1 MADTCC
7 EGASGTDNISSLA
20 GETSTIQLDT
30 GERPVVPTATETA
43 KGLVAE
49 AMSMLGWDHTKLNQT
64 EDAVRHYILTQ
75 YPLQGR
81 APSCREIEEALG
93 LTGTEVQTILRRLH
107 ELDILYLEPGCLEI
121 RLAYPFSS
129 VPTRHVVKFE
139 DWPEA
144 KPVYAQCAVDALGIP
159 FMFGHDLSVAS
170 SCAHCSKPIMLEVRN
185 RMIVTLKSEETVV
198 WAGATRSGPAAT
210 SVCPAINFFCSSDH
224 VAAWL
229 QGRTDTTGSIVSLAE
244 AFHIGKELFEP
255 LLIRGLGSAYH
266 ATEKAGTV
274 STERAALTATS
285 MGGLVAAFL
294 ASVCCIGPL
303 VFAALGV
310 GIGGTGLL
318 AGTAVF
324 LKKLLPYRPW
334 FIGLTVLLLG
344 VSFYLACR
352 KPTSACVLGSICAP
366 LGTTRASRV
375 LLWVVTAIA
384 LVLVLA
390 PYWLG
395 V

>member
-7 EGASGTDNISSLA
+7 EGASGVDNISGRA
-20 GETSTIQLDT
+20 GETGIIQLDT

-49 AMSMLGWDHTKLNQT
+49 AMSMLGWDHTKLNPS
-64 EDAVRHYILTQ
+64 EGAVRRYILTQ

-81 APSCREIEEALG
+81 APSCREIEEVLE

-107 ELDILYLEPGCLEI
+107 ELDILYLEPGCLDI

-129 VPTRHVVKFE
+129 LPTRHVVKFE

-170 SCAHCSKPIMLEVRN
+170 SCAACSKPITLEVRN
-185 RMIVTLKSEETVV
+185 RMIVTLKPAETVV
-198 WAGATRSGPAAT
+198 WAGATRSGHAAT
-210 SVCPAINFFCSSDH
+210 SVCPVINFFCSSDH

-229 QGRTDTTGSIVSLAE
+229 QGRTDTAGAIVSLAE
-244 AFHIGKELFEP
+244 AFHIGKAIFEP

-266 ATEKAGTV
+266 ATEKAGIV
-274 STERAALTATS
+274 PTERAALMTTS
-285 MGGLVAAFL
+285 MGGLVAAFM

-303 VFAALGV
+303 VFVALGI

-318 AGTAVF
+318 AGTAGF
-324 LKKLLPYRPW
+324 LKGLLPYRPW

-344 VSFYLACR
+344 VSFYLVCR
-352 KPTSACVLGSICAP
+352 KPTSTCAPGSICAP
-366 LGTTRASRV
+366 CGTTRASRV
-375 LLWVVTAIA
+375 LLWVVTVIA

-395 V
+395 I

>member
-7 EGASGTDNISSLA
+7 EGARGVDNISGWA
-20 GETSTIQLDT
+20 GETGTIQPDT

-49 AMSMLGWDHTKLNQT
+49 AMSMLGWDHTKLNHT
-64 EDAVRHYILTQ
+64 EDAVRRYILTQ
-75 YPLQGR
+75 YPLQGG
-81 APSCREIEEALG
+81 APSCREIEEVLG
-93 LTGTEVQTILRRLH
+93 LAGTEVQTILRRLH

-139 DWPEA
+139 DWAEA

-159 FMFGHDLSVAS
+159 FMFSHDLSVAS
-170 SCAHCSKPIMLEVRN
+170 SCAHCSKPVTLEVRN
-185 RMIVTLKSEETVV
+185 RMIVTHNPAETVV
-198 WAGATRSGPAAT
+198 WAGTTRSGPAAT
-210 SVCPAINFFCSSDH
+210 SVCPTINFFCSSDH
-224 VAAWL
+224 VVAWL
-229 QGRTDTTGSIVSLAE
+229 QGQADTRGAIISLAE
-244 AFHIGKELFEP
+244 AFYIGKELFEP
-255 LLIRGLGSAYH
+255 LRIAESDSTSHSTRNAQTVH
-266 ATEKAGTV
+266 A
-274 STERAALTATS
+274 ERAALTATS
-285 MGGLVAAFL
+285 TGSLVAAFL

-318 AGTAVF
+318 AGAAGF
-324 LKKLLPYRPW
+324 LKGLLPYRPW

-352 KPTSACVLGSICAP
+352 KPTSACAPGSICA
-366 LGTTRASRV
+366 LRETTRASRV

-384 LVLVLA
+384 LGLVLA

>member
-1 MADTCC
+1 MADICC
-7 EGASGTDNISSLA
+7 EGVSGADNISGRA
-20 GETSTIQLDT
+20 GETGTIQLDT
-30 GERPVVPTATETA
+30 GGRPVIPTATDTA

-49 AMSMLGWDHTKLNQT
+49 AMSMLGWDHTTLNHT
-64 EDAVRHYILTQ
+64 EDAARRYILTQ

-81 APSCREIEEALG
+81 APSCREIEEALRV
-93 LTGTEVQTILRRLH
+93 TGTEVQTILRRLH
-107 ELDILYLEPGCLEI
+107 ELGILSLEPGCFEI

-144 KPVYAQCAVDALGIP
+144 KPIYAQCAVDALGIP
-159 FMFGHDLSVAS
+159 FMFGYDLSVAS
-170 SCAHCSKPIMLEVRN
+170 SCAHCSKPITLDVRHQ
-185 RMIVTLKSEETVV
+185 MIVTHTPTETVV

-224 VAAWL
+224 VAAWV
-229 QGRTDTTGSIVSLAE
+229 QGRTDTTGAMISLAE
-244 AFHIGKELFEP
+244 AFHIGKAIFEP
-255 LLIRGLGSAYH
+255 LLIRGWGSASH
-266 ATEKAGTV
+266 APEKAGTGP
-274 STERAALTATS
+274 TEIAAVTATS
-285 MGGLVAAFL
+285 TGGLVAAFL

-318 AGTAVF
+318 AGTAGF
-324 LKKLLPYRPW
+324 LKGLPPYRPW
-334 FIGLTVLLLG
+334 FIGLTVLMLG
-344 VSFYLACR
+344 VSFYLASR
-352 KPTSACVLGSICAP
+352 KPTSACVPGSICAP
-366 LGTTRASRV
+366 RETMRASRV
-375 LLWVVTAIA
+375 LLWIVTAIA

>member
-1 MADTCC
+1 MADPCC
-7 EGASGTDNISSLA
+7 EGASGVDSISGWA
-20 GETSTIQLDT
+20 GETSTIQLNT
-30 GERPVVPTATETA
+30 GERPVVPIATETA
-43 KGLVAE
+43 KRLVAE
-49 AMSMLGWDHTKLNQT
+49 ARSMLGWDHTKLNHT
-64 EDAVRHYILTQ
+64 EDSVRRYILTQ

-93 LTGTEVQTILRRLH
+93 LTGAEVQTILRRLH
-107 ELDILYLEPGCLEI
+107 ELDILYLEPGRLEI

-144 KPVYAQCAVDALGIP
+144 KLVYAQCAVDALGIP

-170 SCAHCSKPIMLEVRN
+170 SCAHCSKPITLEVRN
-185 RMIVTLKSEETVV
+185 RMIVTIKPTETVV

-210 SVCPAINFFCSSDH
+210 SVCPAINFFCSLDH

-229 QGRTDTTGSIVSLAE
+229 QGRTNTTGSTISLAE
-244 AFHIGKELFEP
+244 AFHISKAVFEP
-255 LLIRGLGSAYH
+255 LLVAGLGSTYH
-266 ATEKAGTV
+266 EKAGTV
-274 STERAALTATS
+274 PTERAALTATS

-303 VFAALGV
+303 VFTALGV

-318 AGTAVF
+318 AGTAGF
-324 LKKLLPYRPW
+324 LKGLLPYRPW
-334 FIGLTVLLLG
+334 FIGLTGLLLG

-352 KPTSACVLGSICAP
+352 KPASACAPGSIYAP
-366 LGTTRASRV
+366 RETTRASRV
-375 LLWVVTAIA
+375 LLWVVTALA

>member
-1 MADTCC
+1 MADPCC
-7 EGASGTDNISSLA
+7 EGASGVNSISGWA
-20 GETSTIQLDT
+20 GETGTIQLDT

-49 AMSMLGWDHTKLNQT
+49 AMSMLGWDHTKLNHT
-64 EDAVRHYILTQ
+64 EDAVRRYILTQ

-81 APSCREIEEALG
+81 APNCREIEEALG

-107 ELDILYLEPGCLEI
+107 KLDIIYLEPGCFEV

-139 DWPEA
+139 DWPKA
-144 KPVYAQCAVDALGIP
+144 KPVYAQCAVDGLGIP
-159 FMFGHDLSVAS
+159 FMFGRDLSVAS
-170 SCAHCSKPIMLEVRN
+170 SCAHCSEPITLEVRN
-185 RMIVTLKSEETVV
+185 RMIVTHKPTETVV
-198 WAGATRSGPAAT
+198 WAGATRSGHAAT

-229 QGRTDTTGSIVSLAE
+229 QRRTETTGAIISLAE
-244 AFHIGKELFEP
+244 AFHIGKAIFEP
-255 LLIRGLGSAYH
+255 LLIRGLGSASH

-274 STERAALTATS
+274 PTERVALTATS

-318 AGTAVF
+318 AGTAGF
-324 LKKLLPYRPW
+324 LKGLLPYRPW
-334 FIGLTVLLLG
+334 FIGLTGLLLG

-352 KPTSACVLGSICAP
+352 KPTSTCAPGSICVP
-366 LGTTRASRV
+366 RGTTRASRV

-395 V
+395 I